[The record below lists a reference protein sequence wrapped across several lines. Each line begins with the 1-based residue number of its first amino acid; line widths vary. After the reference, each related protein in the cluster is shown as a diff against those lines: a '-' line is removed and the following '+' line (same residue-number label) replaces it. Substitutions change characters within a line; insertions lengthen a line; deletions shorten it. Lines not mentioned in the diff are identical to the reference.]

1 MQNLTNVSKKKLI
14 LERLIT
20 VVLVAS
26 FIIINFLLWGRVS
39 IIDSRVTNVEDQLSE
54 DTNANKKVYDI
65 LVEIQQQQERIEER
79 QKQQEA
85 TMKKALEEHATNI
98 SYIKNMGYSVNSDLS
113 NADMKITA
121 KDMDKII
128 DYWIFHMGVQSQF
141 KNRGEA
147 FIKASKASG
156 LNPIYILAHAAIE
169 SGWGSSYMA
178 TNRHNYFGINCV
190 DVNPNAGYTMGD
202 DVEAGLIN
210 GAVWISNNFYK
221 NGYTT
226 LQEMKNGN
234 YATDPQWA
242 YKITS
247 VMNNSLRAL

>member
-20 VVLVAS
+20 ILLVIG
-26 FIIINFLLWGRVS
+26 FIIANFLLWGKVS
-39 IIDSRVTNVEDQLSE
+39 IIDSRVTNIENQLDEDNS
-54 DTNANKKVYDI
+54 ANQKVYNI
-65 LVEIQQQQERIEER
+65 LIEIQKQQERIEER

-85 TMKKALEEHATNI
+85 TMKKTLEEHATNI
-98 SYIKNMGYSVNSDLS
+98 AYIKNTGYDINSDLS
-113 NADMKITA
+113 NSNMKITA
-121 KDMDKII
+121 KDMNKII
-128 DYWIFHMGVQSQF
+128 DYWIMHMGIQSQF

-190 DVNPNAGYTMGD
+190 DSNPGAGYTMGD

-226 LQEMKNGN
+226 LQSMKNGN

-242 YKITS
+242 YKISS
-247 VMNNSLRAL
+247 VMNKSVQAL